1 MLEITFRN
9 LEKITKSVFKKKG
22 KLLTE
27 IESSRNKDIREIAID
42 LAYNILKNLG
52 YDFKFHSTPI
62 YQLANILNI
71 EEKIEKNILR
81 EAELYKTRKGWAV
94 IHREGTR
101 EERRRFSLCHEI
113 AHIILS
119 SVNEQLSHLDN
130 EKIEKFC
137 DMIAAELLVPSYLFE
152 VYTLN
157 EVQTAVSCFLSA
169 GVEKDDNEIKAT
181 NGPRLNFS
189 IFEAMRNHLRVSRLV
204 LAQQLHW
211 TKFLNNCES
220 GIILSWESVNRYTG
234 RTPALRV
241 TYTALPTWGYL
252 PINRR
257 IKNIGLFSAL
267 VAFDSL
273 DHFESIKWK
282 EAIKV
287 KEKKENKWPQKEIE
301 SCGEHTLI
309 SFNHEKY
316 MVTTLN
322 WPKPKE

>member
-1 MLEITFRN
+1 MLEITSRN

-27 IESSRNKDIREIAID
+27 IESLRNKDIREIARD

-62 YQLANILNI
+62 YQLVNILNI
-71 EEKIEKNILR
+71 EEKVTKNILR
-81 EAELYKTRKGWAV
+81 EAELYKTRNGWAV

-101 EERRRFSLCHEI
+101 EQRRRFSLCHEI
-113 AHIILS
+113 AHILLS
-119 SVNEQLSHLDN
+119 CVNEHLSYLGN

-137 DMIAAELLVPSYLFE
+137 DMIAAELLLPSYLFE

-157 EVQTAVSCFLSA
+157 EVQTAVSRFLPA
-169 GVEKDDNEIKAT
+169 GVEKDNNEKAT
-181 NGPRLNFS
+181 NRPRLNFS

-241 TYTALPTWGYL
+241 AYTALPTWGYL

-257 IKNIGLFSAL
+257 
-267 VAFDSL
+267 
-273 DHFESIKWK
+273 
-282 EAIKV
+282 
-287 KEKKENKWPQKEIE
+287 KKI
-301 SCGEHTLI
+301 
-309 SFNHEKY
+309 
-316 MVTTLN
+316 
-322 WPKPKE
+322 